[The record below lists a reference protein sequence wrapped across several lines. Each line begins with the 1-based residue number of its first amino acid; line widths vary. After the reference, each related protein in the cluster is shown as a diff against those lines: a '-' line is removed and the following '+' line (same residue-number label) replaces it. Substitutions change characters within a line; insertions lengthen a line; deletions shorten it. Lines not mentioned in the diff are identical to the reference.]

1 MRDKWGTTRGVGCA
15 DGTRKQLAG
24 APHVAPHYWLTVAK
38 FASYEM
44 PRAIHLEAVP
54 WTAAA
59 GLLTA
64 SLKLQRRGVLAK
76 YADVV
81 TAMYRCDS
89 MWTTEFH

>member
-1 MRDKWGTTRGVGCA
+1 
-15 DGTRKQLAG
+15 
-24 APHVAPHYWLTVAK
+24 
-38 FASYEM
+38 M